1 VPARPITAW
10 HTAAAVLAGLVAL
23 AACSGGDDAA
33 SVTAPAP
40 ATLDVAASASGSTTA
55 TRPPPT
61 TVAPSTTVAPP
72 PPTAAPAPTV
82 PPTTVPPTTIPP
94 PPPTEPPPPPPAP
107 CSVLAVGDSVGQ
119 DMFNNEFGA
128 SLANVGCHLAAATG
142 ARGITMQEGASYL
155 ARARDIPANV
165 VVVVLGYH
173 NAVSQ
178 TRSGT
183 FPALIDG
190 VMEAA
195 GDRIVVWSLP
205 GRTSDCGASFTN
217 AVAVEGQL
225 VLEATGR
232 WPNLVPVD
240 YASVIDAHPEY
251 SQNRCPHL
259 VNSGS
264 RAVGAWLA
272 DEVRRIVDTSG

>member
-1 VPARPITAW
+1 MTPWRTTLGV
-10 HTAAAVLAGLVAL
+10 AVLGALGALVG
-23 AACSGGDDAA
+23 CGGGDDAA
-33 SVTAPAP
+33 SPSGTAA
-40 ATLDVAASASGSTTA
+40 ATLAVAGSVSATT
-55 TRPPPT
+55 TT
-61 TVAPSTTVAPP
+61 TVIPP
-72 PPTAAPAPTV
+72 PPTAAAPTAPAPTAQ
-82 PPTTVPPTTIPP
+82 PATTVPPATAAPP
-94 PPPTEPPPPPPAP
+94 APAAAP
-107 CSVLAVGDSVGQ
+107 CSVVVVGDSVGQ
-119 DMFNNEFGA
+119 DLFNNGFGA
-128 SLANVGCHLAAATG
+128 SLGDVGCQLAATTG
-142 ARGITMQEGASYL
+142 ARGITMEQGAASL
-155 ARARDIPANV
+155 ARARDLPANV
-165 VVVVLGYH
+165 AVVVLGYH

-205 GRTSDCGASFTN
+205 GRTPDCGPSFSN
-217 AVAVEGQL
+217 AVIRESEL
-225 VLEATGR
+225 VHEAMGR

-240 YASVIDAHPEY
+240 YPAVIDAHPEY

-272 DEVRRIVDTSG
+272 GEVRRVVDAGG

>member
-1 VPARPITAW
+1 V
-10 HTAAAVLAGLVAL
+10 V
-23 AACSGGDDAA
+23 
-33 SVTAPAP
+33 
-40 ATLDVAASASGSTTA
+40 
-55 TRPPPT
+55 
-61 TVAPSTTVAPP
+61 
-72 PPTAAPAPTV
+72 
-82 PPTTVPPTTIPP
+82 
-94 PPPTEPPPPPPAP
+94 
-107 CSVLAVGDSVGQ
+107 AVGDSVGQ

-225 VLEATGR
+225 VVEAMGR

-240 YASVIDAHPEY
+240 YAAVIDAHPEY